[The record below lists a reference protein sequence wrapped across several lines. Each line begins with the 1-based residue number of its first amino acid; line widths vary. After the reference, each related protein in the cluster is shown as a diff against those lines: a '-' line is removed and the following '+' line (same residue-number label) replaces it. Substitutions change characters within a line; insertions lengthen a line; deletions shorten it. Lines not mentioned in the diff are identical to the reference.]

1 MFKLGDV
8 VTSVGQTYRIRGSG
22 GRACAKAR
30 AEQNQSGF
38 PVQNQMKAKKKGYH
52 LNLIRFFAQN
62 WVQAKNKGLR
72 LPFAYP

>member
-8 VTSVGQTYRIRGSG
+8 VTSVDQTYRTRGSG

-38 PVQNQMKAKKKGYH
+38 PVQNQMKAKKKV
-52 LNLIRFFAQN
+52 IT
-62 WVQAKNKGLR
+62 
-72 LPFAYP
+72 